1 MKNLTKQQRA
11 NFVIARG
18 EFSNHAHIIVGD
30 AEVKRNNSGEI
41 LITVGKEGAVLKHLL
56 ESNWLAGEEKWSN
69 EHTDIDLSG
78 LPKQVRHGDCF
89 LDLVGE
95 RTYKFIQ
102 QQEFDPYS
110 ELIRSVRD

>member
-1 MKNLTKQQRA
+1 MKKEELKNR
-11 NFVIARG
+11 VIARG

-30 AEVKRNNSGEI
+30 AQVKRNNDGEI

-56 ESNWLAGEEKWSN
+56 ESNWLAGEEKWSE

-89 LDLVGE
+89 LEKVGE

-110 ELIRSVRD
+110 ELIRGVRD